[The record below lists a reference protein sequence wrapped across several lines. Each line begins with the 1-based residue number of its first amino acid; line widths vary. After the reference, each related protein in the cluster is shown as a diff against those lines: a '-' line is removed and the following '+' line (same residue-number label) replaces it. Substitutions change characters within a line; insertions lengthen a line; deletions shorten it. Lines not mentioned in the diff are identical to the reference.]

1 MLVLT
6 ANIFKQRKMWKQV
19 KSKVIIDVLLM
30 TQEMK
35 VIILQENSAAGN
47 RGQIMV
53 TWSVSKQ
60 GDRPMLS
67 CPVLMM
73 MMNTWQ
79 TTAPVTCICH
89 YRGSPGH
96 WPAATGDWV
105 TRLHNII
112 IISAAALSISPSPAP
127 RARVVLSKLVLTC
140 QLLSIVQ
147 ILYSL
152 STWNIALDTREAERE
167 GMMGRCSLIKYK

>member
-73 MMNTWQ
+73 MMNT
-79 TTAPVTCICH
+79 
-89 YRGSPGH
+89 
-96 WPAATGDWV
+96 
-105 TRLHNII
+105 
-112 IISAAALSISPSPAP
+112 
-127 RARVVLSKLVLTC
+127 
-140 QLLSIVQ
+140 
-147 ILYSL
+147 
-152 STWNIALDTREAERE
+152 
-167 GMMGRCSLIKYK
+167 

>member
-112 IISAAALSISPSPAP
+112 IISVAALHLQHPGPGLFCPSWCW
-127 RARVVLSKLVLTC
+127 LVNCC
-140 QLLSIVQ
+140 QLFKFF
-147 ILYSL
+147 ILCPPEIL
-152 STWNIALDTREAERE
+152 RWTPERQWE
-167 GMMGRCSLIKYK
+167 RGWWEDVHW

>member
-1 MLVLT
+1 
-6 ANIFKQRKMWKQV
+6 
-19 KSKVIIDVLLM
+19 M

-73 MMNTWQ
+73 MMNT
-79 TTAPVTCICH
+79 
-89 YRGSPGH
+89 
-96 WPAATGDWV
+96 
-105 TRLHNII
+105 
-112 IISAAALSISPSPAP
+112 
-127 RARVVLSKLVLTC
+127 
-140 QLLSIVQ
+140 
-147 ILYSL
+147 
-152 STWNIALDTREAERE
+152 
-167 GMMGRCSLIKYK
+167 

>member
-53 TWSVSKQ
+53 SVKT
-60 GDRPMLS
+60 GWPTNAILS
-67 CPVLMM
+67 CPDDDDEHLTNNSTSNLYLSLPRVPGTL
-73 MMNTWQ
+73 T
-79 TTAPVTCICH
+79 
-89 YRGSPGH
+89 SGH
-96 WPAATGDWV
+96 W
-105 TRLHNII
+105 RLSDKTPQHHHYQCCCP
-112 IISAAALSISPSPAP
+112 PSLHLQDPGP
-127 RARVVLSKLVLTC
+127 GLCCPSWCWLVNCC
-140 QLLSIVQ
+140 QLFKFF
-147 ILYSL
+147 ILCPPEIL
-152 STWNIALDTREAERE
+152 RWTPERQRERGWWEDVHW
-167 GMMGRCSLIKYK
+167 

>member
-1 MLVLT
+1 
-6 ANIFKQRKMWKQV
+6 
-19 KSKVIIDVLLM
+19 M

-47 RGQIMV
+47 HGHIV
-53 TWSVSKQ
+53 VSVKT
-60 GDRPMLS
+60 GWPTNAILS
-67 CPVLMM
+67 CPDDDDEHLTNNSTSNLYLSLPRVPGTL
-73 MMNTWQ
+73 T
-79 TTAPVTCICH
+79 
-89 YRGSPGH
+89 SGH
-96 WPAATGDWV
+96 W
-105 TRLHNII
+105 RLSDKTPQHHHYQCC
-112 IISAAALSISPSPAP
+112 LPSISPSTAP